1 MTVPEPP
8 QPLDEARATALA
20 TEAVDLVGGPRMV
33 YRSPRQ
39 AFSPNAS
46 KTIVVDGVP
55 VEVRFGEISSPAIA
69 TVAGWVFEI
78 TDDGLDLLVRPPRP
92 RA

>member
-1 MTVPEPP
+1 MTVPEPLP
-8 QPLDEARATALA
+8 PLDEARATALA
-20 TEAVDLVGGPRMV
+20 TEAVDRVGGPRLV
-33 YRSPRQ
+33 YRNPRQ
-39 AFSPNAS
+39 AFSANAC
-46 KTIVVDGVP
+46 KTVEVDGVP

-78 TDDGLDLLVRPPRP
+78 TDDGLDLLARPPRP